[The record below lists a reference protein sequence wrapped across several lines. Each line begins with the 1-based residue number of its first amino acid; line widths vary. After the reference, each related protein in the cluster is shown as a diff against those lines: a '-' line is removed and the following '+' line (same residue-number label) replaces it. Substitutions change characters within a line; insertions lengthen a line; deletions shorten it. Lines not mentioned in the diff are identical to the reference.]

1 MYIFTFIFM
10 LVSICNAVAKGRTQ
24 RFSHLRSG
32 GINSTVPVSRSP
44 YGMKASPCCMAFF
57 LFMTAQF
64 VFNNL
69 VTLGRD
75 TIKIVII

>member
-1 MYIFTFIFM
+1 MYFFTFIFM

-32 GINSTVPVSRSP
+32 GINSTIPVSRSP
-44 YGMKASPCCMAFF
+44 YGMKASQGYVAFF

-64 VFNNL
+64 AFDNL
-69 VTLGRD
+69 VTLRRD